1 MSAVK
6 FFDVEV
12 NATEVRKVE
21 LRLGKQRKQAPT
33 AIMRALNR
41 AAQSARTAATKEVR
55 QEYHVRAKDVNKTF
69 RTYKASRKK
78 LAALVVSRDHKLP
91 LDKFKF
97 SPRTRPKR
105 PPKGGI
111 KVAVKKDG
119 LKNLMHAFL
128 VDAPGGTM
136 IFQRVGRPR
145 YPIRRLMGP
154 SVPQMIGAERVRT
167 QFFNKARETYQ
178 KRLDHEIR
186 RLLEVSK

>member
-78 LAALVVSRDHKLP
+78 LAALEVSRDHKLP
-91 LDKFKF
+91 DKLAAKSIRDKF
-97 SPRTRPKR
+97 
-105 PPKGGI
+105 
-111 KVAVKKDG
+111 
-119 LKNLMHAFL
+119 M
-128 VDAPGGTM
+128 AP
-136 IFQRVGRPR
+136 
-145 YPIRRLMGP
+145 
-154 SVPQMIGAERVRT
+154 
-167 QFFNKARETYQ
+167 
-178 KRLDHEIR
+178 
-186 RLLEVSK
+186 